1 MFTIKQ
7 INFDSE
13 HFSIPLLFSFIVFCS
28 SIILDLFFIFNNCFQ
43 KCDDIIIVSNKNQEI
58 LHIHGGDCIMNS
70 EIMNIKEVAEF
81 LQVKEQT
88 VYRLVQTGK
97 IPALKIGGQWKVKK
111 SHLDKM
117 FDNMLDKTI
126 SNMKA

>member
-1 MFTIKQ
+1 
-7 INFDSE
+7 
-13 HFSIPLLFSFIVFCS
+13 
-28 SIILDLFFIFNNCFQ
+28 
-43 KCDDIIIVSNKNQEI
+43 
-58 LHIHGGDCIMNS
+58 MNS
-70 EIMNIKEVAEF
+70 EIMNIKEVAQF

-117 FDNMLDKTI
+117 FDNMLDKAI
-126 SNMKA
+126 SNNEV

>member
-1 MFTIKQ
+1 M
-7 INFDSE
+7 E
-13 HFSIPLLFSFIVFCS
+13 E
-28 SIILDLFFIFNNCFQ
+28 Q
-43 KCDDIIIVSNKNQEI
+43 KMSN
-58 LHIHGGDCIMNS
+58 

-88 VYRLVQTGK
+88 AYRLVQQGK

-117 FDNMLDKTI
+117 FDDMLNKTI
-126 SNMKA
+126 SNLET

>member
-1 MFTIKQ
+1 
-7 INFDSE
+7 
-13 HFSIPLLFSFIVFCS
+13 
-28 SIILDLFFIFNNCFQ
+28 
-43 KCDDIIIVSNKNQEI
+43 
-58 LHIHGGDCIMNS
+58 MNS

-81 LQVKEQT
+81 LQLKEQT

-117 FDNMLDKTI
+117 FDNILDKAMA
-126 SNMKA
+126 NNQA